1 MQLNKVLKGLL
12 IALPVM
18 AIAACSSNKN
28 ASNDQSGEGML
39 GAGTGMDGNAN
50 GGNMSSE
57 EQARLQMQQLQQN
70 NIVYF
75 DLDKYD
81 IRSDFA
87 AMLDAHANFLRSNPS
102 YKVTVEGHAD
112 ERGTPEYNI
121 ALGERRANAVKM
133 YLQGKGVSA
142 DQISIVSYGKE
153 KPAVTQLQQQL
164 SDNQS
169 DIDSLRGQIQESQY
183 QLNQVV
189 ERQKQ
194 ILLQIDGLSSGGG
207 AAGAQTQ
214 TSAGD
219 QGAAASGTAP
229 AASSG
234 APAQTGDANTDY
246 NAAIALVKD
255 PSRQDDA
262 MAAFQNFVKKYP
274 DSTYQPNANYWLGQL
289 NYNKGKKDDAAY
301 YFASVVKNY
310 PKSPKASDAMF
321 KVGVIMQDKGDTAKA
336 KAVYQQVVSK
346 FPGTDGAKQ
355 AQKRLNALG

>member
-1 MQLNKVLKGLL
+1 MSSNFRHHLL
-12 IALPVM
+12 SLSLLVG
-18 AIAACSSNKN
+18 IAAPWAAFAQAPISSVGSGSVEDRVTQLERISN
-28 ASNDQSGEGML
+28 AHS
-39 GAGTGMDGNAN
+39 
-50 GGNMSSE
+50 
-57 EQARLQMQQLQQN
+57 QL
-70 NIVYF
+70 
-75 DLDKYD
+75 L
-81 IRSDFA
+81 
-87 AMLDAHANFLRSNPS
+87 
-102 YKVTVEGHAD
+102 
-112 ERGTPEYNI
+112 
-121 ALGERRANAVKM
+121 
-133 YLQGKGVSA
+133 
-142 DQISIVSYGKE
+142 
-153 KPAVTQLQQQL
+153 TQLQQQL
-164 SDNQS
+164 SDNQN

-194 ILLQIDGLSSGGG
+194 ILLQIDGLSSGGA
-207 AAGAQTQ
+207 AAGAQ
-214 TSAGD
+214 
-219 QGAAASGTAP
+219 AP

-234 APAQTGDANTDY
+234 DAQGAAANSGAPALTGDANTDY

-255 PSRQDDA
+255 SSRQDDA

-310 PKSPKASDAMF
+310 PKSPKAPDAMF

-336 KAVYQQVVSK
+336 KAVYQQVVGK